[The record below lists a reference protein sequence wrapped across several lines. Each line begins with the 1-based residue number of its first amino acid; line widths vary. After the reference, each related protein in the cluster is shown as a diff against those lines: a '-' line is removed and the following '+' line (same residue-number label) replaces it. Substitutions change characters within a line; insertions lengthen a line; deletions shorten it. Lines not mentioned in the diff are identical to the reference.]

1 MWEVYKAL
9 CNTKLILHITLWTI
23 IDNYKIEFTY
33 KKKDE
38 WILKIHSSFFII
50 LRGH

>member
-1 MWEVYKAL
+1 MIKKFIIKDFMLEVYKVL
-9 CNTKLILHITLWTI
+9 CNTKLILHITIWTI

-38 WILKIHSSFFII
+38 WI
-50 LRGH
+50 